1 MARRASAAAPDTA
14 KTPTQ
19 VDAAVIG
26 AGPSGMAMALLL
38 ARHGFRT
45 ALIAP
50 GAMADDDRT
59 TALLESSVEML
70 RTLDLW
76 AAIEPHT
83 AALRHMRIVDGTGR
97 LIRAPEV
104 VFDASELE
112 LPAFGYNIENRDLNR
127 ELAKACADEPDL
139 LRIEARLASLTPLAD
154 RAELTTD
161 TGETIVARLAVGADG
176 RNSPVRAAAGIAV
189 KDWRY
194 PQSALVLTLEHGVPH
209 HNHSTEFH
217 TPSGP
222 FTLVPLKGRKSSLVC
237 VVSPEDADYL
247 AALDDAALAVELER
261 RSASVLGKMTVV
273 GKRQIYPLGGL
284 TARTVAAN
292 RCALVGEAAHV
303 FPPIG
308 AQGLNLG
315 LRDVAALGEVLVAAR
330 RRGED
335 IGSNGALQAYERARR
350 PDIATRT
357 TAVDLLNR
365 SLLSDLLPVQ
375 ALRSVGLYLAGRIPP
390 LRRLMMRE
398 GIAPVMA
405 RPRLMRGLSLR

>member
-1 MARRASAAAPDTA
+1 MAKRARAAKADTPA
-14 KTPTQ
+14 TPTQ
-19 VDAAVIG
+19 VDVAVVG

-38 ARHGFRT
+38 ARHGFST

-50 GAMADDDRT
+50 AAMADDDRT
-59 TALLESSVEML
+59 TALLDSSVEML

-76 AAIEPHT
+76 DAIEPHT

-104 VFDASELE
+104 VFDASELD

-127 ELAKACADEPDL
+127 ELAKACAETPEL
-139 LRIEARLASLTPLAD
+139 LRIEAKLSSLTPMGD

-161 TGETIVARLAVGADG
+161 AGETVIARIAIGADG
-176 RNSPVRAAAGIAV
+176 RSSMVREAAGISV

-237 VVSPEDADYL
+237 VVSPEDADRL
-247 AALDDAALAVELER
+247 AALDNEALARELER
-261 RSASVLGKMTVV
+261 RASSVLGKMSIV

-315 LRDVAALGEVLVAAR
+315 LRDVAALGEVLVTAQK
-330 RRGED
+330 RGED
-335 IGSNGALQAYERARR
+335 IGSGAVLQAYERARR

-375 ALRSVGLYLAGRIPP
+375 ALRSVGLYLAGRISP
-390 LRRLMMRE
+390 LRKLMMRE

-405 RPRLMRGLSLR
+405 RPRLMRGLTLR